1 MRRLTPLLVLLAAV
15 LAFPAVASAA
25 ATFGISDQ
33 QAGTFSNPLFA
44 PLKAKVARYITPY
57 DVMSDEPQRER
68 LDAWVKGATAA
79 RQRILISFEHSRREG
94 REGRL
99 PSVKEYTREIT
110 KFKRKYP
117 RIKEISSW
125 NEVNRRYDPRRREGQ
140 PTWKSPKRVAEYY
153 MAARKV
159 FRGSKIVGL
168 DILDENNP
176 NRSIKFIQ
184 SFKRH
189 ARPAPKYY
197 GVHNYSDTNRFSQ
210 SRTRRMIRA
219 IGRGAEVWL
228 TETGGIVALG
238 SGTNSSFPYDE
249 QRAARALGCM
259 FDIARDQKQVKRLYV
274 YQFNGAPQGASF
286 DAGLVDASGAVAR
299 PGYEVAQKR
308 RARNC

>member
-1 MRRLTPLLVLLAAV
+1 MRRLTPLLVLLAAL
-15 LAFPAVASAA
+15 LAFPAGASAK

-44 PLKAKVARYITPY
+44 PLKSRVARYITPY
-57 DVMSDEPQRER
+57 DVMSDPVQRDR

-79 RQRILISFEHSRREG
+79 KQRILISFEHSRREG

-99 PSVKEYTREIT
+99 PSVNEYTRELR
-110 KFKRKYP
+110 KFKKKYP

-140 PTWKSPKRVAEYY
+140 PTWNKPKRVAEYY

-176 NRSIKFIQ
+176 NRSIKYIRT
-184 SFKRH
+184 FKR
-189 ARPAPKYY
+189 YE
-197 GVHNYSDTNRFSQ
+197 
-210 SRTRRMIRA
+210 I
-219 IGRGAEVWL
+219 WL

-238 SGTNSSFPYDE
+238 TGNSFPYDE

-274 YQFNGAPQGASF
+274 YQFNGAPAGSSF
-286 DAGLVDASGAVAR
+286 DAGLVDASGTIAR
-299 PGYEVAQKR
+299 PGYAVAQKR

>member
-1 MRRLTPLLVLLAAV
+1 MRRLTPLLVLLVAA
-15 LAFPAVASAA
+15 LAFPAGASAA

-33 QAGTFSNPLFA
+33 QAGTFSNPLFK
-44 PLKAKVARYITPY
+44 PLKSKVARYITPY
-57 DVMSDEPQRER
+57 DVMSDADQRDR
-68 LDAWVKGATAA
+68 LDAWIKGATAA
-79 RQRILISFEHSRREG
+79 KQRILVSFEHSRRPG

-99 PSVKEYTREIT
+99 PSVAEYTREIR
-110 KFKRKYP
+110 KFKKKYP
-117 RIKEISSW
+117 RVKEISSW
-125 NEVNRRYDPRRREGQ
+125 NEVNRRYDAARREGQ

-159 FRGSKIVGL
+159 FKGSKIVGL

-184 SFKRH
+184 SFKRY
-189 ARPAPKYY
+189 AKPAPKYY

-210 SRTRRMIRA
+210 SRTRRMIKA
-219 IGRGAEVWL
+219 IGKGAEVWL

-238 SGTNSSFPYDE
+238 SGTNTSFPYDE

-274 YQFNGAPQGASF
+274 YQFNGAAQGASF
-286 DAGLVDASGAVAR
+286 DAGLVDFSGTIAR